1 MASPRYEPAPCYEQK
16 IGRVKYLGRVSV
28 DYDTCLSML
37 KEEVRE
43 RAFDATANASFS
55 TKLSGYAE
63 TGMSLQ
69 WVHSK
74 LLDPAADNTPFWE
87 IGEAVA
93 ECYLAA
99 EHQAYWPWN
108 KARDKK
114 EWSESLPGADLVG
127 FVTDGDGYRLV
138 LGEVKSSSDANAPPN
153 VMYGRSGM
161 NHQLLE
167 LVNDHEKMRA
177 LLFWLQHR
185 VQGQATAEA
194 AFESATRRYV
204 RSCGGDMTV
213 AGVLV
218 RDQPPRE
225 EDLKARAAA
234 LAAAAKSAKDILLV
248 ALYLHVQSDDW
259 AKHCKVS

>member
-1 MASPRYEPAPCYEQK
+1 MS
-16 IGRVKYLGRVSV
+16 I
-28 DYDTCLSML
+28 DYDACLAMFR
-37 KEEVRE
+37 EEVRE
-43 RAFDATANASFS
+43 RAFDITANAAFS
-55 TKLSGYAE
+55 AKLVGYAE
-63 TGMSLQ
+63 TGMSAKWVQTKLQ
-69 WVHSK
+69 APSS
-74 LLDPAADNTPFWE
+74 DNTPFWE

-127 FVTDGDGYRLV
+127 FVPDDDGYRLV
-138 LGEVKSSSDANAPPN
+138 LGEVKSSSDADAPPN

-167 LVNDHEKMRA
+167 LVNDHEKMRS
-177 LLFWLQHR
+177 LLYWLQHR
-185 VQGQATAEA
+185 VQGHAIAEEAFDNA
-194 AFESATRRYV
+194 ASRYV
-204 RSCGGDMTV
+204 RSCGGDMLVT
-213 AGVLV
+213 GVLV

-225 EDLKARAAA
+225 ADLEARASK
-234 LAAAAKSAKDILLV
+234 LAAAAKSTKDVLLV